1 MRAREGHSIPEG
13 WALDANGNPTTDP
26 EVALN
31 GSMAPSGGYKGFG
44 TGLMVE
50 VMAAALS
57 GAMLGIQAS
66 PFSGTGGGPPKTG
79 QCFLALDPNA
89 YSGPAFNERITA
101 LTEVINS
108 QEGARLPGARRMENR
123 KRIDFEGVHVS
134 NSLLEKIR
142 SYCV

>member
-13 WALDANGNPTTDP
+13 WALDANGDPTTDP
-26 EVALN
+26 QVALK

-66 PFSGTGGGPPKTG
+66 PFSGTAGG
-79 QCFLALDPNA
+79 L
-89 YSGPAFNERITA
+89 
-101 LTEVINS
+101 
-108 QEGARLPGARRMENR
+108 
-123 KRIDFEGVHVS
+123 
-134 NSLLEKIR
+134 SLIHISEPTR
-142 SYCV
+142 PY